1 MGGRQYTQRGRRGRP
16 PLRRAV
22 RPAAFWGLAGALVAV
37 LFLCARPVGGE
48 HVVEAETRAHAVCVS
63 PYDMPG
69 CSPLAHAMPG
79 VLPAPQP
86 AAMPA
91 AGEPAA
97 PARSVGAGSTRPP
110 EPLARAPDLHVLQVL
125 RT

>member
-1 MGGRQYTQRGRRGRP
+1 MGGRQYTQRGRQGRP

-22 RPAAFWGLAGALVAV
+22 RLTAFWGLVGALLAV
-37 LFLCARPVGGE
+37 LFLCARPGGTDR
-48 HVVEAETRAHAVCVS
+48 VVEARAHAVCVS
-63 PYDMPG
+63 PYDLPG

-79 VLPAPQP
+79 VLPAPPPTAVP
-86 AAMPA
+86 AG
-91 AGEPAA
+91 GEPPA
-97 PARSVGAGSTRPP
+97 PARACGAGSTRPP